1 MEITTAEINS
11 VQSQF
16 ISNLFQE
23 LQDSLFQGWQ
33 DFNTSENLK
42 IFSGFFEFIFRAGF
56 DESQYRRVIPNPAY
70 DNSARLIGKPFLE
83 TARKFE
89 IHFDEI
95 FPGSFSESQEAQKE
109 GFEVRTFKLKAFYR
123 NKPLCLFLLKFPHY
137 HEKFGF
143 PLSPELEILELY

>member
-1 MEITTAEINS
+1 MKLSTAEFNS
-11 VQSQF
+11 VETQF
-16 ISNLFQE
+16 ILNIFFE
-23 LQDSLFQGWQ
+23 LQDSLVKGWQ
-33 DFNTSENLK
+33 DFNTSDNLK
-42 IFSGFFEFIFRAGF
+42 IFNGFFEFILRAGF
-56 DESQYRRVIPNPAY
+56 DESEYRKTIPNPAY
-70 DNSARLIGKPFLE
+70 DNGAKLIGKPFLE

-89 IHFDEI
+89 VHFDEI

-109 GFEVRTFKLKAFYR
+109 GFDVRLFKLQAFYR

>member
-1 MEITTAEINS
+1 MQTNIAEINS
-11 VQSQF
+11 VESQF
-16 ISNLFQE
+16 INSIYKE
-23 LQDSLFQGWQ
+23 LQDSLIQGWE

-42 IFSGFFEFIFRAGF
+42 IFSGFFEFIFKAGF
-56 DESQYRRVIPNPAY
+56 DESQYRKVIPNPAY
-70 DNSARLIGKPFLE
+70 DNSARLIGKHFLE

-89 IHFDEI
+89 LHFDEI

-109 GFEVRTFKLKAFYR
+109 GFEVRIFKLQAFYR